1 MRLVHNHRL
10 TLVLGA
16 LLVIGFLT
24 VNVYSFQ
31 VSSRAVRDMLVQN
44 TLPLTS
50 NNIYSEIQAS
60 LLRPIYI
67 SSLMAHDTFL
77 IDWMSN
83 GEQDPA
89 QVTRYL
95 QAIQRKYDVFS
106 TFVVSDLTRLYY
118 HFDGVLKTV
127 SPASA
132 KDQWFFSMRSYPA
145 AYRVDIDNNEAADDR
160 LTIFINHKI
169 LDPEGRFIG
178 VTGVGLD
185 VSTTSRLI
193 AEYKTRFDRD
203 IFFVDGRGVVQSHAD
218 ANLIGQRDIHEQD
231 GIGAVADEI
240 LTGEQGSLVYESGDG
255 PVFLRYRFIPE
266 LNWYLIVEQGERE
279 ALAALRAAFHRNLVV
294 SAAVTLLVLVIS
306 AYTLRH
312 FHGRLERMASI
323 DKLSGL
329 YNRGTFDALFAR
341 ASANARRYRQP
352 LSLILF
358 DIDLF
363 KHIND
368 HHGHLAGDRVIEQ
381 VAQLVK
387 RGRRASDL
395 VARWG
400 GDEFVL
406 LLADCDLADA
416 RRVAEALRRDVR
428 ESVAVPG
435 CRRPLTISLGIAP
448 YQQGDTME
456 ALLGRADK
464 QLYRA
469 KAEGRDRIAVDTASS
484 QSGAHKP

>member
-1 MRLVHNHRL
+1 
-10 TLVLGA
+10 
-16 LLVIGFLT
+16 
-24 VNVYSFQ
+24 
-31 VSSRAVRDMLVQN
+31 
-44 TLPLTS
+44 
-50 NNIYSEIQAS
+50 
-60 LLRPIYI
+60 
-67 SSLMAHDTFL
+67 L
-77 IDWMSN
+77 IDWMSE
-83 GEQDPA
+83 GEKDPA

-106 TFVVSDLTRLYY
+106 TFVVSALTRRYY

-127 SPASA
+127 SPEAA
-132 KDQWFFSMRSYPA
+132 KDQWFFSMRTHPS
-145 AYRVDIDNNEAADDR
+145 AYRVDIDTNEAANDQ

-169 LDPEGRFIG
+169 LDGDGRFIG
-178 VTGVGLD
+178 VTGLGLD

-193 AEYKTRFDRD
+193 AEYKARFDRD
-203 IFFVDGRGVVQSHAD
+203 IFFVDRQGVVQSHAD
-218 ANLIGQRDIHEQD
+218 ESLIGRMNIHEVE
-231 GIGAVADEI
+231 GIGSIAAAI
-240 LTGEQGSLVYESGDG
+240 LRGEQGSLVYDGPDG

-266 LNWYLIVEQGERE
+266 LNWYLIVEQSERE
-279 ALAALRAAFHRNLVV
+279 ALATLRTAFHRNLVV
-294 SAAVTLLVLVIS
+294 GAAVTLLVLVIS

-312 FHGRLERMASI
+312 FHARLERLASI

-329 YNRGTFDALFAR
+329 YNRGTFEALFPR
-341 ASANARRYRQP
+341 ASANARRYRKP

-381 VAQLVK
+381 IAQLVK

-406 LLADCDLADA
+406 LLGDCDLADA
-416 RRVAEALRRDVR
+416 RRVAEALRREVR

-435 CRRPLTISLGIAP
+435 CRRPLTISLGIAA
-448 YQQGDTME
+448 YQQDDSME

-469 KAEGRDRIAVDTASS
+469 KAEGRDRVAVDTGPFKAA
-484 QSGAHKP
+484 AH